1 MNVCQAVAK
10 RINDLLERNKI
21 TLYRL
26 EQESCILH
34 GTMMRIMHGLNK
46 NITLKTVM
54 QIAEGFHM
62 SVLEFLDDD
71 IFRSDDLEIF

>member
-1 MNVCQAVAK
+1 MNVCEAVAL
-10 RINDLLERNKI
+10 RIKQLLKEKNM

-26 EQESCILH
+26 EQESCIFH
-34 GTMMRIMHGLNK
+34 GTMMRILHNYNK

-54 QIAEGFHM
+54 QIAEGFHI

-71 IFRSDDLEIF
+71 LFRSDELEIY